1 MADWVD
7 REMTRAYE
15 RATKAGE
22 ARLAN
27 EPRAAR
33 KARFVIEL
41 TNGCNSD
48 ANLRVAELAA
58 GILGSR
64 TWMSESFMADHGT
77 VGLSRRRSDA
87 LLDEFT

>member
-1 MADWVD
+1 
-7 REMTRAYE
+7 MTRAYE

-48 ANLRVAELAA
+48 ANLRGRGV
-58 GILGSR
+58 GSR
-64 TWMSESFMADHGT
+64 YPRLEDM
-77 VGLSRRRSDA
+77 
-87 LLDEFT
+87 DE